1 MQQCSDLLSSNGIV
15 IGVVC
20 SVHICI
26 DICIDLMLDKN
37 GL

>member
-15 IGVVC
+15 IGVVL

-26 DICIDLMLDKN
+26 VFLLDKN

>member
-15 IGVVC
+15 IGVVW

-26 DICIDLMLDKN
+26 DLVLDKN